1 MRLLLDTHVVLWEL
15 EGSRRVSAAAQEAI
29 EQATELLFSAVSFA
43 EIGVKA
49 AIGKLSVPQDLREH
63 VLGSGVRVLRLDAD
77 HGLAVAD
84 LPMLH
89 RDPFD
94 RLLIAQARSEQLTIV
109 TADRRIAAYDVP
121 VVDAGRGD

>member
-1 MRLLLDTHVVLWEL
+1 MRLLLDTHVVLWQL
-15 EGSRRVSAAAQEAI
+15 EGSRPVSSGALEAI
-29 EQATELLFSAVSFA
+29 ERASDLLFSTVSFA

-49 AIGKLSVPQDLREH
+49 AIGKLTAPTDLRQY
-63 VLGSGVRVLRLDAD
+63 VVQAGLQILALDAD

-84 LPMLH
+84 LPLHH

-94 RLLIAQARSEQLTIV
+94 RLLVAQARAEHLTIV

-121 VVDAGRGD
+121 VIGAT

>member
-15 EGSRRVSAAAQEAI
+15 EGSRRVSQLAQEAI
-29 EQATELLFSAVSFA
+29 EQATEVLFSVVSFA

-49 AIGKLSVPQDLREH
+49 AVGKVSVPADLREH
-63 VLGSGVRVLRLDAD
+63 VLRTGVQVLRLDAD

-84 LPMLH
+84 LPMHH

-94 RLLIAQARSEQLTIV
+94 RLLIAQARSERLTIV
-109 TADRRIAAYDVP
+109 TADRRIAHYDVP
-121 VVDAGRGD
+121 LIDAG

>member
-15 EGSRRVSAAAQEAI
+15 EGSRHVSQAAQEAI
-29 EQATELLFSAVSFA
+29 EQATELLFSVVSFA

-49 AIGKLSVPQDLREH
+49 AIGKLSVPRDLHEH
-63 VLGSGVRVLRLDAD
+63 VLRSGLQILHLDAD

-84 LPMLH
+84 LPMHH

-94 RLLIAQARSEQLTIV
+94 RLLIAQARLEQLTII
-109 TADRRIAAYDVP
+109 TADPRIAHYDVALI
-121 VVDAGRGD
+121 DAG